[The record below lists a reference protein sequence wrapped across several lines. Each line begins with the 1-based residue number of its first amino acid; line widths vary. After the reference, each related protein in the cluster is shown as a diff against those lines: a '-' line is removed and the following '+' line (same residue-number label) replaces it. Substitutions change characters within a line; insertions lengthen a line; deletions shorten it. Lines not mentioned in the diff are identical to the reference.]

1 MKIRDKRKILRE
13 HFDTINMR
21 SSSSQRKKNGH
32 TIRWIDF
39 AHYKNVIH
47 IPFHCLFVCCCCCCC
62 FFHNQHLYFEHFGH
76 ILHVWELVKFCI
88 FFRNEMKWN
97 KKKL

>member
-47 IPFHCLFVCCCCCCC
+47 IPFHCLFICLLLLLL
-62 FFHNQHLYFEHFGH
+62 FFSQSTFVF
-76 ILHVWELVKFCI
+76 
-88 FFRNEMKWN
+88 
-97 KKKL
+97 